1 MTRLAFNAE
10 HKRVLDAMLLAID
23 DVRPGRMFG
32 YPGYYVNRNLFAC
45 VMGDAVA
52 IKLSEAAVQALLA
65 AKRAEVEPFRP
76 MGRRTMRQWVQIR
89 RKDSEHYRRDEQVL
103 RDSIAF
109 VTAEPAPERTAP
121 RRRHAG

>member
-32 YPGYYVNRNLFAC
+32 YPGYYVNRKLFAC

-52 IKLSEAAVQALLA
+52 IKLSEVAVQALLA

-76 MGRRTMRQWVQIR
+76 MGRRTMKQWVQIR
-89 RKDSEHYRRDEQVL
+89 RNESEHYRRDEQIL

-109 VTAEPAPERTAP
+109 VAAERSLERTAP

>member
-1 MTRLAFNAE
+1 MTRLAFNPE

-32 YPGYYVNRNLFAC
+32 YPGYYVDRKLFAC

-52 IKLSEAAVQALLA
+52 IKLPEAAVQALLA

-76 MGRRTMRQWVQIR
+76 MGRRTMKQWVQIR
-89 RKDSEHYRRDEQVL
+89 RKDSEHYRHDEQVL

-109 VTAEPAPERTAP
+109 VTAERAPERTAP